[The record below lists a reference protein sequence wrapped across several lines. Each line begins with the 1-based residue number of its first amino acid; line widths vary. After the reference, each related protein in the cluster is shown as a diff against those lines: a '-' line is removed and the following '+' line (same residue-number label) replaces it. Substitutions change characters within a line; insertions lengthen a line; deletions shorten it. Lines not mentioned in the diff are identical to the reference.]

1 MKKTELLRKTLV
13 AESQWCKA
21 RPEQLTV
28 WAEKGSVEI
37 EANGEPS
44 FLYRYEIRMLVT
56 DFPEHIDALMLP
68 ILAWVHQQQPD
79 LLLNPDS
86 NKKITFEADI
96 LSDDTADIL
105 ITIPVWE
112 RVTVASQNGVATATH
127 LPESHPLFYRSG
139 WDEAFLD
146 PDDGE
151 MTQ

>member
-44 FLYRYEIRMLVT
+44 FLYRYEIRVLVT

-86 NKKITFEADI
+86 NKKISFEADI

-112 RVTVASQNGVATATH
+112 RVIIISLNGATTVKH
-127 LPESHPLFYRSG
+127 LPEDRPLLYKTE
-139 WDEAFLD
+139 WDEVFFD
-146 PDDGE
+146 PADGE
-151 MTQ
+151 VAP

>member
-44 FLYRYEIRMLVT
+44 FLYRYEIRVLVT

-105 ITIPVWE
+105 ITVPVWE
-112 RVTVASQNGVATATH
+112 RVMVASQNGVATATH
-127 LPESHPLFYRSG
+127 LPEARPLFYRSG

-146 PDDGE
+146 SNDGE
-151 MTQ
+151 VAP